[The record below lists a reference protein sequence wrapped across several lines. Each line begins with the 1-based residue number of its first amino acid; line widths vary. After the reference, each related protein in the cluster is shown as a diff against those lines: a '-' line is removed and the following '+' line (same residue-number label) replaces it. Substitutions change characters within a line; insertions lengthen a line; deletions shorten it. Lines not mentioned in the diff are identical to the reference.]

1 MSRRIASAP
10 GKLVVAGEYA
20 VLEGHPALVAA
31 VDRRARVD
39 LRRGADHLTVTGL
52 FSSDQ
57 GQGHGPFRVNDTGT
71 GVEILGD
78 AHDTMRLVRAV
89 LDELLRRDVPLP
101 TGNLTLDSS
110 ALGTVELGDQA
121 LKLGL
126 GSSAAAAAALV
137 CAVAAEAGADEFLAD
152 PFPVAY
158 AAHLAFS
165 TGRGSGIDV
174 AASSRGGL
182 VRFRRTDDGPQLAE
196 AGRLPSDLAV
206 AVVFSGHSQDTR
218 AFLDE
223 TNRLKQSARALYD
236 DVIGEQAE
244 ATARFLDALDAQD
257 TRSLIEAADQSR
269 RAMQRLGEAAGID
282 IVSAPHQAIADAA
295 ASIGGSAKPSGA
307 GGGDVALAFAPADKK
322 DALLAAL
329 RGAGFG
335 AVRLALGAIGPRS
348 EEVT

>member
-1 MSRRIASAP
+1 VSRRIASAP

-39 LRRGADHLTVTGL
+39 LRRSAEHLTVTGL
-52 FSSDQ
+52 FSSDA
-57 GQGHGPFRVNDTGT
+57 GQGHGPFRVHDTGT
-71 GVEILGD
+71 GVEIVGD
-78 AHDTMRLVRAV
+78 EGDTMRLVRAV

-101 TGNLTLDSS
+101 TGQLTLDSS
-110 ALGTVELGDQA
+110 ALSTVELGDEA

-137 CAVAAEAGADEFLAD
+137 CAVAAEAGADEIVAD

-182 VRFRRTDDGPQLAE
+182 VRFRRTDEGPVLSE
-196 AGRLPSDLAV
+196 AGRLPADLAV
-206 AVVFSGHSQDTR
+206 AVVFAGHSQDTR

-223 TNRLKQSARALYD
+223 TNKLKRDKRSLYD

-244 ATARFLDALDAQD
+244 ATARFLDALDQQD
-257 TRSLIEAADQSR
+257 APALIDATAASR

-282 IVSAPHQAIADAA
+282 IVSAPHRAIADAA

-322 DALLAAL
+322 QHLVAAL
-329 RGAGFG
+329 AGAGFSS
-335 AVRLALGAIGPRS
+335 VRLSLGAIGPRS